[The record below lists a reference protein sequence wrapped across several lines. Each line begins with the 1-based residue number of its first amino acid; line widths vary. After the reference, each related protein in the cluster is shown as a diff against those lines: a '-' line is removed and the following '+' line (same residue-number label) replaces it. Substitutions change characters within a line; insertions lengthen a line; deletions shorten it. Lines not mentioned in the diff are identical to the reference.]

1 MVYLHRGGNT
11 MNVDII
17 ISAKDFGKTE
27 GLCGFCDGNPTN
39 DFLHK
44 DGTTSYNRN
53 ADYKFSDSWM

>member
-1 MVYLHRGGNT
+1 